1 MKTKS
6 LWTRY
11 GVAVSPE
18 PAPGPGR
25 DVAGEESGV
34 ASGSDFTC
42 RDGCSR
48 FKDSTL
54 QINLSVLLMKFMHSI
69 TRQRGGFGVYP
80 RLEVVDP
87 RFRIQD

>member
-42 RDGCSR
+42 RDGLLSIQR
-48 FKDSTL
+48 FNSPNKPFCPTDEVYA
-54 QINLSVLLMKFMHSI
+54 QHLLE
-69 TRQRGGFGVYP
+69 TRQRGGFRCIP
-80 RLEVVDP
+80 SA
-87 RFRIQD
+87 